1 MLLAGL
7 SLFLNLGAGEIF
19 IIVLVIVMLFGADK
33 LPEITRTLGRSM
45 REMKNAAGEIQRE
58 LETSAAEVQRE
69 MNIQEHIE
77 ELKTA
82 TDRMV
87 NDVEEGIH
95 AESTTLPTDETDT
108 AIESTNE
115 SVEPNTEKIAEEI
128 KLPTPNPDTEDPL
141 VPPDAIMRN

>member
-1 MLLAGL
+1 MLLVGL

-58 LETSAAEVQRE
+58 LETSAAEVKRE

-95 AESTTLPTDETDT
+95 AESTTHPTDESNT
-108 AIESTNE
+108 ANE
-115 SVEPNTEKIAEEI
+115 SVEPNTENIAEEV